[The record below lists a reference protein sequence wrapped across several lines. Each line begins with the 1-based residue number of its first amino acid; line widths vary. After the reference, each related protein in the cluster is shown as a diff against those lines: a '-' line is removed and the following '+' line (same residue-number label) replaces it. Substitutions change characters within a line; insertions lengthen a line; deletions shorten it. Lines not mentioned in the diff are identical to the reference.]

1 MGSHYKPGLF
11 GENKWW
17 RNPATLCEAHI
28 ISHHSPQAWEECTR
42 PSLWEGEAFTVLSS
56 QRRSVSQTSSGE
68 EKLEGCVPHPR
79 AGAYIKAWPEGG
91 RVHQDLV
98 GGIGV
103 RRRPDLRRRS
113 MTRPF
118 RRRRSMTK
126 TFLKAVGMH
135 RVPQGDYWGL
145 STARVCVSIFQP
157 SW

>member
-56 QRRSVSQTSSGE
+56 QRRSISQTSSGE

-91 RVHQDLV
+91 R
-98 GGIGV
+98 
-103 RRRPDLRRRS
+103 RKSTSRPGWRS

-135 RVPQGDYWGL
+135 RVPQGDYW
-145 STARVCVSIFQP
+145 
-157 SW
+157 